1 MNNKLKL
8 DTTILQSNTAHHLV
22 QFIVEQRKFIKLLT
36 DWMNRDDVKSL
47 NRGDT
52 SLKNLEEDFEYISSK
67 HLDALHKRI
76 GTNIYKFEEDEE
88 E

>member
-22 QFIVEQRKFIKLLT
+22 QFIVEQRKFIKILT
-36 DWMNRDDVKSL
+36 DRMTREDVNSL
-47 NRGDT
+47 SKGDT

-67 HLDALHKRI
+67 HLDSLHKRI
-76 GTNIYKFEEDEE
+76 GTRIYKFDDDEE